1 MFQTTLS
8 TVGRATRTEISFLG
22 NSVLLSRSDELH
34 FTGRHEVE
42 FPLSTVRAVRLS
54 RYGRWVDVRPRW
66 KGCLRAVLFAV
77 LGSLGFMLPILAGV
91 FILNNLGHFTGFS
104 VFVLLSVLLWEVL
117 FGSIVAFGLIMQL
130 GFNCWLIVRT
140 DQCRYVFW
148 FKHDQYERF
157 SEYAR
162 MLTSQW
168 RIQAAQSSLQK
179 EVQK

>member
-1 MFQTTLS
+1 MFRTTLF
-8 TVGRATRTEISFLG
+8 TVGRAMRTEISVRG
-22 NSVLLSRSDELH
+22 NSVLLSRSDEMH
-34 FTGRHEVE
+34 FTGRHEIE

-54 RYGRWVDVRPRW
+54 RYGRCVDMRPRW
-66 KGCLRAVLFAV
+66 KGGLRAVILAV
-77 LGSLGFMLPILAGV
+77 LGFLGFMLPIVAGD

-117 FGSIVAFGLIMQL
+117 FSSMVAFGLIMQL

-140 DQCRYVFW
+140 DECRYVFW
-148 FKHDQYERF
+148 FKHDQYGRF
-157 SEYAR
+157 SEYVR

-179 EVQK
+179 EA